1 MTTWHA
7 DRALLSDYVN
17 GATDYVLAAS
27 IETHLMGCQTCRSL
41 VATAIET
48 ARLDAIFDEVVDQI
62 DAPRCGVVE
71 RLLGRIG
78 VPPDT
83 ARLLVATPLMRA
95 SWLAAVLAVLAF
107 AALAA
112 SADDRGVI
120 IFLTLAPLAPVA
132 GVATA
137 YGPRADPAHEI
148 SVAAPYSAFRLL
160 MLRALAVMATTTA
173 GAAGASLFV
182 PGGAGVV
189 WAWLLPALALTGL
202 TVAASERVDAVVAA
216 AVIAGGWVCA
226 VFALRAESLPMF
238 GPAGQLVFL
247 VLALASAAE
256 IYRNRHRANLLRGAL

>member
-7 DRALLSDYVN
+7 DRTLLSDYVS

-27 IETHLMGCQTCRSL
+27 IETHLMGCPACRSL
-41 VATAIET
+41 VATAVET
-48 ARLDAIFDEVVDQI
+48 PRVDAIFADVIDRI
-62 DAPRCGVVE
+62 DAPRGGVIE
-71 RLLGRIG
+71 RVLGRLG

-120 IFLTLAPLAPVA
+120 VFLTLAPLAPVV

-137 YGPRADPAHEI
+137 YGPRCDPAHEI

-173 GAAGASLFV
+173 GAAAASLFV

-202 TVAASERVDAVVAA
+202 TVVASERVDAVVAA
-216 AVIAGGWVCA
+216 AVIAGAWMCA
-226 VFALRAESLPMF
+226 VLTLRTESLPLF
-238 GPAGQLVFL
+238 GPIGQLVFL
-247 VLALASAAE
+247 ILALASAAE
-256 IYRNRHRANLLRGAL
+256 IFLNRHRANLLRGAL